1 MGAGLPERAGAN
13 FGCAVLRKL
22 GAATKMA
29 GRRQVR
35 RRWRDYRTRA
45 GRRPVKEFLDRLS
58 DEDAAEVI
66 AAMAEVREEGLQV
79 ARHLHREIYE
89 VRADGRNATFRILF
103 APEGKKGRVL
113 LALEGFSKK
122 TRKTPRRLIEL
133 AERRLA
139 EWRTRGHHGT

>member
-1 MGAGLPERAGAN
+1 MPSSGGATLKREL
-13 FGCAVLRKL
+13 VLRKL
-22 GAATKMA
+22 GAATKMVS
-29 GRRQVR
+29 GRQVR
-35 RRWRDYRTRA
+35 RRWRDYRTPA
-45 GRRPVKEFLDRLS
+45 GRRPVKEFLDKLS

-66 AAMAEVREEGLQV
+66 AAMAEVRDEGLQV

-139 EWRTRGHHGT
+139 EWRARGRRET